1 MSEHPATAQYT
12 EEQQTSELEDCTLAR
27 EALQTGEYAAAEE
40 LLITLS
46 KQGNLTAKV
55 DLALLHLRE
64 LVEAPVFDFAVTLL
78 QEASISGMPMA
89 SAQLAAAYEDGK
101 GTPQNTSLAH
111 KYYLIAANQGDPD
124 GMFNAGRCY
133 LFGIGTEQSTENA
146 MNWIGHAAHLDHILA
161 CYWMGGIY
169 LNAQYVVPDPAM
181 ASNFYE
187 RGATLGNGYCQN
199 KLGIMYRDGVGR
211 AANWEQALA
220 LFLLSTD
227 SGNEWGQFLLGQM
240 YLTGTHVNQDL
251 DRARQLFTLSAEQG
265 LAEAQFELGAIYGKG
280 LGVAAD
286 RRRSI
291 ELYKL
296 AADQDD
302 ANANFNLGVIYI
314 NGDGVDRDI
323 EIGVRYVSKA
333 ARLGMDE
340 ASEIL
345 KTLKQ

>member
-1 MSEHPATAQYT
+1 MSDQPATAQYT
-12 EEQQTSELEDCTLAR
+12 DEQQTRELEDCTLAR

-40 LLITLS
+40 LLGTLS
-46 KQGNLTAKV
+46 NEGNLTAKV

-64 LVEAPVFDFAVTLL
+64 LVESPDFDFGITLL
-78 QEASISGMPMA
+78 HEASTSGMPMA
-89 SAQLAAAYEDGK
+89 SAQLGAAYEK
-101 GTPQNTSLAH
+101 GAATPKNLSLAQ
-111 KYYLIAANQGDPD
+111 KYYLLAANQGDPD

-133 LFGIGTEQSTENA
+133 LFGIGTAQSTENA

-187 RGATLGNGYCQN
+187 RGATLGDSYCQN

-211 AANWEQALA
+211 AVNLEQARA

-265 LAEAQFELGAIYGKG
+265 LADAQVELGAMYGKG
-280 LGVAAD
+280 LGGAAD

-296 AADQDD
+296 AAVQND
-302 ANANFNLGVIYI
+302 AYANFNLGVI
-314 NGDGVDRDI
+314 
-323 EIGVRYVSKA
+323 
-333 ARLGMDE
+333 
-340 ASEIL
+340 
-345 KTLKQ
+345 